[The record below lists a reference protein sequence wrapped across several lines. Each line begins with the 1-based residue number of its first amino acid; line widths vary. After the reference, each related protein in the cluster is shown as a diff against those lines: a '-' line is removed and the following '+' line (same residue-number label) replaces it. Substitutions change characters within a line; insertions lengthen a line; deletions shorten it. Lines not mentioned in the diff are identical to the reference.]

1 MASKSQVK
9 TLRAHKLAALILD
22 GRLYARRTPEEA
34 CALLGWEL
42 NHLQSLETAR
52 ITPSLPELEALAA
65 IYAVPVDHFFGSKSL
80 SDEMPKLRVETMNK
94 RLLLR
99 QRILGAMIMQ
109 ARSRQ
114 KLSREDL
121 ALLTDLSIDMLI
133 EYELG
138 QTPIPLTDLE
148 DITNALNIDMA
159 LWIDSYAIPTKA
171 SILKPVTDQ
180 MQENSKEIS
189 NFRLPKDLSDFVASP
204 VNKQYL
210 VIANKL
216 STLPADQLRKIAES
230 LLEITY

>member
-1 MASKSQVK
+1 METKSQVK
-9 TLRAHKLAALILD
+9 TLRAHKLAALITD

-34 CALLGWEL
+34 CALLGWEPY
-42 NHLQSLETAR
+42 HLQLLETAS

-94 RLLLR
+94 RLQLR

-114 KLSREDL
+114 KQSREDL
-121 ALLTDLSIDMLI
+121 ALITDLSINLLTQ
-133 EYELG
+133 YELG
-138 QTPIPLTDLE
+138 ETPIPLTDLE
-148 DITNALNIDMA
+148 DITRALQIDMTS
-159 LWIDSYAIPTKA
+159 WIDSYAIPTRETLVKTVT
-171 SILKPVTDQ
+171 PVVQ
-180 MQENSKEIS
+180 EIS
-189 NFRLPKDLSDFVASP
+189 GEKNSFRLPKDLSDFVASP

-210 VIANKL
+210 VIASKL